1 MPARVAYHGP
11 LMVDALES
19 RIDLAQPL
27 PETIAAVDLG
37 SNSFHLVV
45 ARTTDGQ
52 LAIVDRLRESLQ
64 FAAGLDASKRI
75 AAAMRARAL
84 ECLRRFGQRLSHMP
98 PGSVRAVGT
107 NTLRSARNAPSFLR
121 AATRAL
127 GHPIETISGVEEA
140 RLIYLGVAHTVA
152 DHAGRR
158 LVVDIGGGSTELIV
172 GQRFEPQH
180 MESLYMGAVTASR
193 RHFPDGRITEA
204 LLRKAELAALQEL
217 EPVEAGLRERGWE
230 EVVGAS
236 GTIRTVGGVAREAGF
251 GEAGITRRALDWLRE
266 ALVEAGHVRRL
277 ELPGLGPD
285 RREVFAGGVAILR
298 AVFDALRIDRMLVSE
313 GAMREGLLYDLVGR
327 IRNEDARGRS
337 VTALADRCHVD
348 WRQAGRVECTALAC
362 LGQLADAWNLD
373 SPDLRQ
379 LLSWAAQLHEIGLDV
394 AHAHYHKHGEYIVAM
409 ADLLGFSRQ
418 EQRLLAALVRAHR
431 RKFPTD
437 VIDALPEA
445 WRRPI
450 TRLSIVL
457 RIACVLH
464 RSRSPEPLPEIRVT
478 AAKRSIGLRFPARW
492 LDDHP
497 LTRADLEQEASSLSA
512 AGHRLVFR

>member
-1 MPARVAYHGP
+1 MRV
-11 LMVDALES
+11 LDS
-19 RIDLAQPL
+19 SNPL
-27 PETIAAVDLG
+27 PEAIAAVDLG
-37 SNSFHLVV
+37 SSSFHLVV

-52 LAIVDRLRESLQ
+52 LTIVDRLREALH
-64 FAAGLDASKRI
+64 FAAGLDPAKRI
-75 AAAMRARAL
+75 SAAMRARAL
-84 ECLRRFGQRLSHMP
+84 ECLGRFGQRLGHMP

-107 NTLRSARNAPSFLR
+107 NTLRKARNAASFLR
-121 AATRAL
+121 AAKRVL

-152 DHAGRR
+152 DRPGRR

-172 GQRFEPQH
+172 GERFEPRH
-180 MESLYMGAVTASR
+180 MESLYMGSVSSSR
-193 RHFPDGRITEA
+193 QHFPDGRISDAA
-204 LLRKAELAALQEL
+204 LRRAELAARQEL
-217 EPVEAGLRERGWE
+217 VAVEAGLSERGWD
-230 EVVGAS
+230 EVVGSS
-236 GTIRTVGGVAREAGF
+236 GTIRAVASVVDAGGF
-251 GEAGITRRALDWLRE
+251 GEGGITRRSLVWLRE

-285 RREVFAGGVAILR
+285 RRDVFAGGVAILL
-298 AVFDALRIDRMLVSE
+298 AVFESLGIERMLVSE

-327 IRNEDARGRS
+327 IRHEDARGRS

-348 WRQAGRVECTALAC
+348 WRQAGRVECTALVC
-362 LGQLADAWNLD
+362 LGQVTAAWGLG

-379 LLSWAAQLHEIGLDV
+379 LLSWAAALHEIGLDV

-431 RKFPTD
+431 RKFP
-437 VIDALPEA
+437 VEMIDGLPDA

-450 TRLSIVL
+450 TRLAIVL
-457 RIACVLH
+457 RLACALH
-464 RSRSPEPLPEIRVT
+464 RSRSPKPLPEIRFT
-478 AAKRSIGLRFPARW
+478 AAKRSLGLRFPARW

-497 LTRADLEQEASSLSA
+497 LTRADLEQEATYLAA
-512 AGHRLVFR
+512 AGHRLTFR